1 MTQELSNSY
10 SLLNKVLNSLL
21 RRKFGPH
28 FSIRLNSLNFIS
40 NRVNIFYFHT
50 RTEKLS
56 LKSLKPLSMNELILI
71 KEFIL
76 FNLNIS
82 LHCIESKSYVE
93 VTDVEI
99 TII

>member
-28 FSIRLNSLNFIS
+28 FSISLNSLKFIS

-56 LKSLKPLSMNELILI
+56 LKSLKPVSINELILI
-71 KEFIL
+71 REFIL

>member
-21 RRKFGPH
+21 RKKFGPH
-28 FSIRLNSLNFIS
+28 FTIRLNSLKFIS

-56 LKSLKPLSMNELILI
+56 LKSIKPVSINELILI
-71 KEFIL
+71 REFIL